1 MKKKTI
7 LWGIDAHDMH
17 KLRNPMCTI
26 ISTYR
31 LTGNIVISSN
41 CCTQKRNIYMHG
53 DFCFCHLTINIISK
67 NYCAQ
72 I

>member
-1 MKKKTI
+1 MKKKKTI

-41 CCTQKRNIYMHG
+41 CCTQKRNVLY
-53 DFCFCHLTINIISK
+53 
-67 NYCAQ
+67 AW
-72 I
+72 